1 MFILKGLQIC
11 LSGPAGL
18 RNEIVN
24 SPDFWLVLKALQS
37 IPEMA
42 QDVFDVVEDV
52 VEGPKAALTADN
64 YEFAV
69 PLLGD
74 FATAG
79 SVGAAS
85 EQRRD
90 EAARRGRSP
99 TKVKKS
105 RHVSLLTPVEIVLIV
120 LGI

>member
-1 MFILKGLQIC
+1 
-11 LSGPAGL
+11 
-18 RNEIVN
+18 
-24 SPDFWLVLKALQS
+24 
-37 IPEMA
+37 MA

-99 TKVKKS
+99 TKAKKS
-105 RHVSLLTPVEIVLIV
+105 RYVLLAMPREVVLIM
-120 LGI
+120 LSI